1 MVSNTLDM
9 ELEEL
14 LSVLQRLS
22 REFGHSP
29 EYQELRGQLPE
40 DWPL

>member
-9 ELEEL
+9 ELEQL
-14 LSVLQRLS
+14 LATLQRLR

-29 EYQELRGQLPE
+29 EYQELRQQLPD
-40 DWPL
+40 DWPM

>member
-9 ELEEL
+9 GLEEL
-14 LSVLQRLS
+14 LGVLQRLY

-29 EYQELRGQLPE
+29 EYQELRRQLPE
-40 DWPL
+40 DWPM

>member
-9 ELEEL
+9 ELDDLVATLKRVGETCSED
-14 LSVLQRLS
+14 
-22 REFGHSP
+22 P
-29 EYQELRGQLPE
+29 EYQKLRAPLPD